1 MLRPVEW
8 NPWVRG
14 LGGAAMG
21 GILAFAVYHA
31 VRLPRVG
38 LILVL
43 GAFAGF
49 LLAAVLPR
57 YFRTLR
63 LAGIA
68 INVPQV
74 GRVNFA
80 VTKGSQ
86 YVAWQ
91 LFVEGMTRVASQPL
105 AADSGVIR
113 EAMTSLYGI
122 FSITREILKDT
133 RPSARTGSAPT
144 VEHLALAMLNSEIR
158 PFLSRWHPN
167 LLTWERTHPDEHE
180 ALWPENAACRAAL
193 LETQRR
199 LVRYILSFGEL
210 ARVPNVRQIVTGTLD
225 PALVPDGPRESES

>member
-1 MLRPVEW
+1 MEDDMLRPVEW

-91 LFVEGMTRVASQPL
+91 LFVEGM
-105 AADSGVIR
+105 
-113 EAMTSLYGI
+113 
-122 FSITREILKDT
+122 
-133 RPSARTGSAPT
+133 
-144 VEHLALAMLNSEIR
+144 
-158 PFLSRWHPN
+158 
-167 LLTWERTHPDEHE
+167 
-180 ALWPENAACRAAL
+180 
-193 LETQRR
+193 
-199 LVRYILSFGEL
+199 
-210 ARVPNVRQIVTGTLD
+210 
-225 PALVPDGPRESES
+225 